1 MDYHNIIKHSPKL
14 LQKWEFNTFELY
26 HNFLY
31 IPRETLKTIL
41 HQGQRKQSQSE
52 DAAH

>member
-14 LQKWEFNTFELY
+14 LQKWEFNTSELY

-31 IPRETLKTIL
+31 IPRVTESLIQPKVADFPSYL
-41 HQGQRKQSQSE
+41 
-52 DAAH
+52 A